1 MDKKL
6 HIIAKDIVTQKGDI
20 IITKVQFLNL
30 LADLGAYKTLPATK
44 IILNAL
50 FKADFGLFLYELKQN
65 TTDNSFFDKC
75 YQHRKE
81 FLSDGKYREDLTE
94 YVYSSLLYAIGL
106 IDDVDEP
113 SVKNPFSANASQ
125 NQSKKSSVDPKK
137 PALNLSAMLEEL
149 KKEYLL
155 TLDEI
160 VLPQGKIIKASGYFS
175 AETLNKQYILENKII
190 ILSKRLGKDVDWCK
204 NEKNKVL
211 SKHIQSKSSQR
222 TKLGCLI
229 SIPIF
234 LLALFTSWTYQYI
247 SSASERAEFEHNMS
261 LAFEAKNKGEFIEAL
276 NLYNKAGIDYDASW
290 RNGDYKSEA
299 LKEAQIVSSEI
310 YKDYKHSIDSAYN
323 AKDYITTLFLM
334 KSIPAELKLAGD
346 DWNHYS
352 LITSKTEN
360 LLETTVNES
369 LDAMLKTISQ
379 KGTITSE
386 QKEIIKKLIIIEP
399 DNYWIKFIKNKE
411 GI

>member
-1 MDKKL
+1 MDKSL

-20 IITKVQFLNL
+20 IITKNQFLNL
-30 LADLGAYKTLPATK
+30 LADLGAYKELPATK

-50 FKADFGLFLYELKQN
+50 FKANFGMFLYELKRN
-65 TTDNSFFDKC
+65 ATDNSFLDRC
-75 YQHRKE
+75 NEHRKE
-81 FLSDGKYREDLTE
+81 FLSDGKYREDITE

-106 IDDVDEP
+106 IEDIEEP
-113 SVKNPFSANASQ
+113 NVKNPFSADASQ
-125 NQSKKSSVDPKK
+125 NQSKKKSAGHKK
-137 PALNLSAMLEEL
+137 TALNLKLMLEEL

-155 TLDEI
+155 TLDDI
-160 VLPQGKIIKASGYFS
+160 ILPTGKIIKASGYFS
-175 AETLNKQYILENKII
+175 SETLNKQYILENKIV
-190 ILSKRLGKDVDWCK
+190 ILSQRLDEDLEWCK
-204 NEKNKVL
+204 KQKNKVL
-211 SKHIQSKSSQR
+211 AKHQQSKSSQR
-222 TKLGCLI
+222 TKLGCFV
-229 SIPIF
+229 SIPVFIIA
-234 LLALFTSWTYQYI
+234 LLTSWTYLYI
-247 SSASERAEFEHNMS
+247 TSADERDEFEQNMS
-261 LAFEAKNKGEFIEAL
+261 LALEAQNKGEFMKAL
-276 NLYNKAGIDYDASW
+276 NLYNKAGVDYEASW
-290 RNGDYKSEA
+290 KNGDYKDEA
-299 LKEAQIVSSEI
+299 LKGAQLVSSEI
-310 YKDYKHSIDSAYN
+310 YKTYKNSIDSAFA

-369 LDAMLKTISQ
+369 LDEMLKTISQ
-379 KGTITSE
+379 RGTITSE